1 MRIEGRAPHALHTQR
16 SVWVALRRSS
26 RYRDPTRFGGRLVHP
41 HLPEGL
47 AGTNAR
53 HQDEERREGD
63 RLASFGGEPPTGVH
77 WRTEVRFAILHANRA
92 AASPVEYP
100 AARAA
105 PDLRRVGAAEARR
118 SCVPAFSQHVL
129 AQLHFYPARSLSVL
143 DGARE
148 WEAGAYG
155 RDDVRPLRQGRT
167 RTGVAQG
174 MGRKSGLGLQASARV
189 QASPEPKV
197 GSTSATKLSF
207 WTEWTENRNFG
218 TARNGCKPMI
228 GWRLLDYSPV
238 PKRQKS
244 VG

>member
-1 MRIEGRAPHALHTQR
+1 MRPEHWLYTIPLRLRSLFRWAQADRELDDELRDHLERKTEEYVAQGMTQEEAHRRARLDLGGIEQTKEKCRDT
-16 SVWVALRRSS
+16 RR
-26 RYRDPTRFGGRLVHP
+26 V
-41 HLPEGL
+41 
-47 AGTNAR
+47 
-53 HQDEERREGD
+53 
-63 RLASFGGEPPTGVH
+63 
-77 WRTEVRFAILHANRA
+77 
-92 AASPVEYP
+92 
-100 AARAA
+100 
-105 PDLRRVGAAEARR
+105 RVGAAEVRR

-148 WEAGAYG
+148 WGAGAFG

-197 GSTSATKLSF
+197 GSTSAPKLSF

-218 TARNGCKPMI
+218 PARNGCKPMI
-228 GWRLLDYSPV
+228 GWWLLDYSPV
-238 PKRQKS
+238 AQR
-244 VG
+244 